1 MRRTICF
8 LWLLIRFAPVVL
20 PQGVSDS
27 LLQRG
32 SLQNCVQ
39 YALVHQPAI
48 HQSLLDE
55 EIMERTIQSNLADW
69 YPQLNFSYNIMHF
82 PQVPVSVVGGNPI
95 QESLPN
101 TSIGQFSLT
110 QTLFNRDVLL
120 ASSSASDVRRRV
132 KQQTISS
139 KIEVVVSVSK
149 AYYAVLETQQQ
160 IALLDEDI
168 VRLRQSLK
176 DAYDQYHGGVVDNMD
191 YKRAMILLNNA
202 LQEKLQNVELLK
214 ARYVFLKEQMGCP
227 MDTELQIQNDSTQ
240 MERDAFFD
248 TNQLLNVENRIEY
261 QELLTLKR
269 LQEADA
275 SYAKWSFLPSLS
287 AFANYTLNY
296 QQNALSRLYDQ
307 NYPSSFVG
315 LQLSF
320 PIFQGGK
327 RLQKIR
333 QSQLELQRIDD
344 DFLLLQNSV
353 NAEYAQAAAT
363 YKSNLNTYAVLK
375 ENQELAKDVYHT
387 IQLQYKAGTKTY
399 LEVITAESELRATQ
413 VNYTAALYQVM
424 SSKLDVQKALGTIHY

>member
-1 MRRTICF
+1 MRRTIC
-8 LWLLIRFAPVVL
+8 LLGLLIRFAPVVL
-20 PQGVSDS
+20 PQSVSDS

-39 YALVHQPAI
+39 YALIHQPAI

-55 EIMERTIQSNLADW
+55 EITERAIQSNLADW

-101 TSIGQFSLT
+101 SSMGQLSLT

-120 ASSSASDVRRRV
+120 ASRSASDVRRRV

-139 KIEVVVSVSK
+139 KIDVVVSVSK

-176 DAYDQYHGGVVDNMD
+176 DAYEQYHGGVVDNID

-202 LQEKLQNVELLK
+202 LQEKVQNVELLK
-214 ARYVFLKEQMGCP
+214 ARFVFLKEQMGCP

-248 TNQLLNVENRIEY
+248 TNQSLNVENRIEY

-275 SYAKWSFLPSLS
+275 AYAKWSFLPSFS
-287 AFANYTLNY
+287 AFASYTLNY

-399 LEVITAESELRATQ
+399 LEVITAESELRETQ